1 MTVVVAFAIVHRVK
15 CECINPN
22 CWVKKRDG
30 RSPNLADRLRARFPG
45 AFFHDRVTCFKPRE
59 DGSGA
64 PGIDQET
71 VKSYGANLV
80 SNLRD
85 PEERVHSGRYQ
96 ASPVRRVYIPKGTG
110 SETRPIGI
118 PTVEDYWGRS
128 RKGRW
133 VVKRK
138 TARGRIRRALT
149 RIAQWCRANRHQP
162 IPFQHRRLS
171 EMFLGHQAYYG
182 VTGNMRWLQRV
193 RERILAIWRKWLN
206 RRSRSRGGMAWPR
219 FREVPRNLRF
229 PRARVVHSV
238 LIAKP

>member
-1 MTVVVAFAIVHRVK
+1 M
-15 CECINPN
+15 
-22 CWVKKRDG
+22 KKAATLSVLG
-30 RSPNLADRLRARFPG
+30 L
-45 AFFHDRVTCFKPRE
+45 
-59 DGSGA
+59 
-64 PGIDQET
+64 
-71 VKSYGANLV
+71 LV
-80 SNLRD
+80 SAQAL
-85 PEERVHSGRYQ
+85 SAG
-96 ASPVRRVYIPKGTG
+96 ASPEGRVDRTG
-110 SETRPIGI
+110 SETFDFLG
-118 PTVEDYWGRS
+118 PTHDWGRS

-133 VVKRK
+133 VVKRE
-138 TARGRIRRALT
+138 TARGRILRALT

-219 FREVPRNLRF
+219 FREVLRNLRF
-229 PRARVVHSV
+229 PCARVLHSV